1 MDQHFKRQN
10 LTYQN
15 YTEVPAEIIQRT
27 AKYVEELDLSYN
39 RISDLRFL
47 SEYTSLQSLVL
58 DHNQLTPHL
67 KMPEM
72 PLLHTFWVNHNNIE
86 NLGVFIGT
94 LAKRCPNLRYLSM
107 MNNTAAP
114 SYFND
119 GTYEQYTD
127 YRHYVISKFPK
138 LGTLDDKKIEADER
152 SEAERIYKPVPRKKR
167 KAKPPSSS

>member
-1 MDQHFKRQN
+1 MVDDVKLLQN
-10 LTYQN
+10 D
-15 YTEVPAEIIQRT
+15 
-27 AKYVEELDLSYN
+27 DLFPLSLN
-39 RISDLRFL
+39 SFIKVRDLRFL

-86 NLGVFIGT
+86 NL
-94 LAKRCPNLRYLSM
+94 
-107 MNNTAAP
+107 AAP

-127 YRHYVISKFPK
+127 YRFP
-138 LGTLDDKKIEADER
+138 ER
-152 SEAERIYKPVPRKKR
+152 SGKQNHRHHRNMFL
-167 KAKPPSSS
+167 